1 QTILCRRWTSNLPA
15 LNSTGE
21 VRGSTSGRHSR
32 ATHRVALGGIATQ
45 MGETTI
51 DYDGLI
57 AAAIGNLNNNTAAL
71 RHALYNHAEK
81 ALICELRKIDPPLLE
96 SDIIRERLLF
106 HRAVQRVETEYALR
120 DTTLGSISKMQLEH
134 RNPDAIPPY
143 LIWPKL
149 ISKEK

>member
-1 QTILCRRWTSNLPA
+1 
-15 LNSTGE
+15 
-21 VRGSTSGRHSR
+21 
-32 ATHRVALGGIATQ
+32 

-106 HRAVQRVETEYALR
+106 HRAVESR
-120 DTTLGSISKMQLEH
+120 DGVCVARYHSRIDIQNAARAQES
-134 RNPDAIPPY
+134 
-143 LIWPKL
+143 
-149 ISKEK
+149 